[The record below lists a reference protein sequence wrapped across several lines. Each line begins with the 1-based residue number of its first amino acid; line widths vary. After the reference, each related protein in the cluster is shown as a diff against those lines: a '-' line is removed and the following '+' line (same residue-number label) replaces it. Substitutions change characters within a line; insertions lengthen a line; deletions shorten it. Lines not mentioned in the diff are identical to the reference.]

1 MTAASNIQ
9 QLINTNKKQKVVP
22 LYINFPKY
30 HIKMFL
36 VESIKTFGSYLLL
49 MKRVLTKPE
58 RWGMFFRRTVHEIY
72 QLGINS
78 IPIVLIISLF
88 IGAALCIQMKTNV
101 ESPWMPKFVTGYATR
116 EVLLLEF
123 SSTIMCLILAGKV
136 GSNITSE
143 IGAMRVTQQIDA
155 LEMMGVNSANFLILP
170 KISGLVFTIPILVI
184 FSIAAGIGGAFL
196 IGILTGIMTAEELTV
211 GLQHEFTAW
220 FIWYSIIKSF
230 FFAFIITS
238 VASFYGYSVKG
249 GSIEVGKASTN
260 AVVSC
265 SALILF
271 ADIVLTNI
279 MMQ

>member
-1 MTAASNIQ
+1 MI
-9 QLINTNKKQKVVP
+9 L
-22 LYINFPKY
+22 FD
-30 HIKMFL
+30 
-36 VESIKTFGSYLLL
+36 SIKTFGSYLML
-49 MKRVLTKPE
+49 MKRVLVRPE
-58 RWGMFFRRTVHEIY
+58 RFKMFLCRTLHEIY
-72 QLGINS
+72 QLGIDS

-88 IGAALCIQMKTNV
+88 IGAVLCIQMKTNV

-136 GSNITSE
+136 GSNISSE

-155 LEMMGVNSANFLILP
+155 LDMMGVNSANFLILP
-170 KISGLVFTIPILVI
+170 KITGLVFMIPMLVI

-196 IGILTGIMTAEELTV
+196 IGKLTHLMTAEDLTI

-220 FIWYSIIKSF
+220 FIYYSIIKSL

-238 VASFYGYSVKG
+238 VASFYGYTVKG

-265 SALILF
+265 SVLILF
-271 ADIVLTNI
+271 SDIVLTNI

>member
-1 MTAASNIQ
+1 MT
-9 QLINTNKKQKVVP
+9 
-22 LYINFPKY
+22 
-30 HIKMFL
+30 MFTDT
-36 VESIKTFGSYLLL
+36 IKTFGSYLLL

-58 RWGMFFRRTVHEIY
+58 RWSMFFRRTLHEIY
-72 QLGINS
+72 QLGVNS
-78 IPIVLIISLF
+78 IPIVMIISLF

-143 IGAMRVTQQIDA
+143 IGAMKVTQQIDA
-155 LEMMGVNSANFLILP
+155 LDMMGVNSANFLILP
-170 KISGLVFTIPILVI
+170 KITGLVITIPILVI

-196 IGILTGIMTAEELTV
+196 IGILTGIMTAEELTL
-211 GLQHEFTAW
+211 GLQHEFTVW

-238 VASFYGYSVKG
+238 VASFYGYTVKG

-271 ADIVLTNI
+271 SDIVLTNI

>member
-1 MTAASNIQ
+1 MI
-9 QLINTNKKQKVVP
+9 L
-22 LYINFPKY
+22 FD
-30 HIKMFL
+30 
-36 VESIKTFGSYLLL
+36 SIKTFGSYLML
-49 MKRVLTKPE
+49 MKRVLVRPE
-58 RWGMFFRRTVHEIY
+58 RFKMFLRRTLHEIY
-72 QLGINS
+72 QLGIDS

-88 IGAALCIQMKTNV
+88 IGAVLCIQMKTNV

-155 LEMMGVNSANFLILP
+155 LDMMGVNSANFLILP
-170 KISGLVFTIPILVI
+170 KITGLVFMIPMLVI

-196 IGILTGIMTAEELTV
+196 IGKLTHLMTAEDLTI

-220 FIWYSIIKSF
+220 FIYYSIIKSL

-238 VASFYGYSVKG
+238 VASFYGYTVKG

-265 SALILF
+265 SVLILF
-271 ADIVLTNI
+271 SDIVLTNI

>member
-1 MTAASNIQ
+1 MTPAANIADN
-9 QLINTNKKQKVVP
+9 IDVNKRQKIVP
-22 LYINFPKY
+22 LHNLSKTTRR
-30 HIKMFL
+30 MML
-36 VESIKTFGSYLLL
+36 TDAIKTFGSYLLL
-49 MKRVLTKPE
+49 MSRVLTRPE
-58 RWGMFFRRTVHEIY
+58 RWRMFLRRTLREIY
-72 QLGINS
+72 QLGISS
-78 IPIVLIISLF
+78 IPIVIIISLF

-123 SSTIMCLILAGKV
+123 SSTIMCMILAGKV

-155 LEMMGVNSANFLILP
+155 LDMMGVNSANFLILP
-170 KISGLVFTIPILVI
+170 KITGLVFTIPILVI
-184 FSIAAGIGGAFL
+184 FSIAAGVGGAFL
-196 IGILTGIMTAEELTV
+196 IGKLTGLMTAEELTL
-211 GLQHEFTAW
+211 GLQYDFKAW
-220 FIWYSIIKSF
+220 FIGYSIIKSF

-238 VASFYGYSVKG
+238 VASFYGYNVKG

-271 ADIVLTNI
+271 SDIVLTNI

>member
-1 MTAASNIQ
+1 MTVTPNIVVT
-9 QLINTNKKQKVVP
+9 INTNKRQKVVP
-22 LYINFPKY
+22 LYIFYAN
-30 HIKMFL
+30 HIIMTL
-36 VESIKTFGSYLLL
+36 LTDTIKTFGSYLLL

-58 RWGMFFRRTVHEIY
+58 RWSMFFRRTMHEIY
-72 QLGINS
+72 QLGVNS
-78 IPIVLIISLF
+78 IPIVMIISLF

-143 IGAMRVTQQIDA
+143 IGAMKVTQQIDA
-155 LEMMGVNSANFLILP
+155 LDMMGVNSANFLILP
-170 KISGLVFTIPILVI
+170 KITGLVITIPFLVI

-196 IGILTGIMTAEELTV
+196 IGILTGIMTAEELTL

>member
-1 MTAASNIQ
+1 MI
-9 QLINTNKKQKVVP
+9 LID
-22 LYINFPKY
+22 
-30 HIKMFL
+30 
-36 VESIKTFGSYLLL
+36 SIKTFGSYLML
-49 MKRVLTKPE
+49 MKRVLVRPE
-58 RWGMFFRRTVHEIY
+58 RFKMFLRRTLHEIY
-72 QLGINS
+72 QLGIDS

-88 IGAALCIQMKTNV
+88 IGAVLCIQMKTNV

-143 IGAMRVTQQIDA
+143 IGAMKVTQQIDA
-155 LEMMGVNSANFLILP
+155 LDMMGVNSANFLILP
-170 KISGLVFTIPILVI
+170 KIAGLVLMIPLLVI

-196 IGILTGIMTAEELTV
+196 IGKLTHLMTSEDLTI

-220 FIWYSIIKSF
+220 FIYYSIIKSL

-238 VASFYGYSVKG
+238 VASFYGYTVKG

-265 SALILF
+265 SVLILF
-271 ADIVLTNI
+271 SDIVLTNI

>member
-1 MTAASNIQ
+1 MFI
-9 QLINTNKKQKVVP
+9 KQKVLP
-22 LYINFPKY
+22 LPISYRLKT
-30 HIKMFL
+30 MFL
-36 VESIKTFGSYLLL
+36 IDSIKTFGRYLIL
-49 MKRVLTKPE
+49 MRQVFKRPE
-58 RWGMFFRRTVHEIY
+58 RWRMYFRRTLHEIY

-78 IPIVLIISLF
+78 IPIVLVISLF
-88 IGAALCIQMKTNV
+88 IGAVLCIQMKTNV
-101 ESPWMPKFVTGYATR
+101 ESPWMPKMVTGYATR

-155 LEMMGVNSANFLILP
+155 LDMMGVNSANFLILP
-170 KISGLVFTIPILVI
+170 KITGLVLTIPMLVI

-196 IGILTGIMTAEELTV
+196 IGYVTDIMTAEDLTL
-211 GLQHEFTAW
+211 GLQYDFTPW
-220 FIWYSIIKSF
+220 FIWYSIIKST

-249 GSIEVGKASTN
+249 GSMEVGKASTN
-260 AVVSC
+260 SVVSC
-265 SALILF
+265 SVLILF
-271 ADIVLTNI
+271 SDIVLTNI

>member
-1 MTAASNIQ
+1 M
-9 QLINTNKKQKVVP
+9 
-22 LYINFPKY
+22 
-30 HIKMFL
+30 HIVSTKRIEKML
-36 VESIKTFGSYLLL
+36 LTDAVKTFGRYLIL
-49 MKRVLTKPE
+49 MQRVLRRPE
-58 RWGMFFRRTVHEIY
+58 RWRMYLRRTLHEIY
-72 QLGINS
+72 QLGVSS
-78 IPIVLIISLF
+78 IPIVLVISLF
-88 IGAALCIQMKTNV
+88 IGALLCIQMKTNV

-155 LEMMGVNSANFLILP
+155 LDMMGVNSANFLILP
-170 KISGLVFTIPILVI
+170 KITGLVLTIPILVI
-184 FSIAAGIGGAFL
+184 FSIAAGVGGAFL
-196 IGILTGIMTAEELTV
+196 IGKLTGLMSAEELTL

-238 VASFYGYSVKG
+238 VASFYGYTVKG

-265 SALILF
+265 SVLILF
-271 ADIVLTNI
+271 ADVILTNI

>member
-1 MTAASNIQ
+1 MMLTDA
-9 QLINTNKKQKVVP
+9 
-22 LYINFPKY
+22 
-30 HIKMFL
+30 
-36 VESIKTFGSYLLL
+36 IKTFGSYLLL
-49 MKRVLTKPE
+49 MSRVLTRPE
-58 RWGMFFRRTVHEIY
+58 RWRMFLRRTLREVY
-72 QLGINS
+72 QLGISS
-78 IPIVLIISLF
+78 IPIVIIISLF

-101 ESPWMPKFVTGYATR
+101 ESPWMPKFITGYATR

-123 SSTIMCLILAGKV
+123 SSTIMCMILAGKV

-155 LEMMGVNSANFLILP
+155 LDMMGVNSANFLILP
-170 KISGLVFTIPILVI
+170 KITGLVFTIPILVI
-184 FSIAAGIGGAFL
+184 FSIAAGVGGAFL
-196 IGILTGIMTAEELTV
+196 IGKLTGLMTAEELTL
-211 GLQHEFTAW
+211 GLQYDFKAW
-220 FIWYSIIKSF
+220 FIGYSIIKSF

-238 VASFYGYSVKG
+238 VASFYGYNVKG

-271 ADIVLTNI
+271 SDIVLTNI

>member
-1 MTAASNIQ
+1 MHIDF
-9 QLINTNKKQKVVP
+9 L
-22 LYINFPKY
+22 KY

-36 VESIKTFGSYLLL
+36 VESIKTLGSYLLL

>member
-1 MTAASNIQ
+1 
-9 QLINTNKKQKVVP
+9 
-22 LYINFPKY
+22 
-30 HIKMFL
+30 MFL

-155 LEMMGVNSANFLILP
+155 LEMMGVNSAKDIRTRLYNSHTGNLQYSRRYWRRIPYWNTHRNHDSRRAHRWTPARIHGMVHLVQYYKEFLLCLYHHIGCFILW
-170 KISGLVFTIPILVI
+170 L
-184 FSIAAGIGGAFL
+184 
-196 IGILTGIMTAEELTV
+196 
-211 GLQHEFTAW
+211 
-220 FIWYSIIKSF
+220 
-230 FFAFIITS
+230 
-238 VASFYGYSVKG
+238 
-249 GSIEVGKASTN
+249 
-260 AVVSC
+260 
-265 SALILF
+265 
-271 ADIVLTNI
+271 
-279 MMQ
+279 

>member
-1 MTAASNIQ
+1 
-9 QLINTNKKQKVVP
+9 
-22 LYINFPKY
+22 
-30 HIKMFL
+30 MFFID
-36 VESIKTFGSYLLL
+36 SIKTFGSYLMM

-58 RWGMFFRRTVHEIY
+58 RWGMFLRRTLHEIY

-170 KISGLVFTIPILVI
+170 KITGLVFTIPILVI

-220 FIWYSIIKSF
+220 FIGYSIIKSF
-230 FFAFIITS
+230 FFAFIIAS
-238 VASFYGYSVKG
+238 VSSYYGYTVEG
-249 GSIEVGKASTN
+249 GSIEVGKASTT
-260 AVVSC
+260 AVVNS
-265 SALILF
+265 SILILF
-271 ADIVLTNI
+271 SDLILTHLFS
-279 MMQ
+279 

>member
-1 MTAASNIQ
+1 MI
-9 QLINTNKKQKVVP
+9 L
-22 LYINFPKY
+22 FD
-30 HIKMFL
+30 
-36 VESIKTFGSYLLL
+36 SIKTFGSYLML
-49 MKRVLTKPE
+49 MKRVLVRPE
-58 RWGMFFRRTVHEIY
+58 RFKMFLRRTLHEIY
-72 QLGINS
+72 QLGIDS

-88 IGAALCIQMKTNV
+88 IGAVLCIQMKTNV

-155 LEMMGVNSANFLILP
+155 LDMMGVNSANFLILP
-170 KISGLVFTIPILVI
+170 KITGLVFTIPMLVI

-196 IGILTGIMTAEELTV
+196 IGKLTHLMTAEDLTI

-220 FIWYSIIKSF
+220 FIYYSIIKSL

-238 VASFYGYSVKG
+238 VASFYGYTVKG

-265 SALILF
+265 SVLILF
-271 ADIVLTNI
+271 SDIVLTNI

>member
-1 MTAASNIQ
+1 MTVTPNIVVT
-9 QLINTNKKQKVVP
+9 INTNKRQKVVP
-22 LYINFPKY
+22 LYIFYAN
-30 HIKMFL
+30 HIIMTL
-36 VESIKTFGSYLLL
+36 LTDTIKTFGSYLLL

-58 RWGMFFRRTVHEIY
+58 RWSMFFRRTMHEIY
-72 QLGINS
+72 QLGVNS
-78 IPIVLIISLF
+78 IPIVMIISLF

-143 IGAMRVTQQIDA
+143 IGAMKVTQQIDA
-155 LEMMGVNSANFLILP
+155 LDMMGVNSANFLILP
-170 KISGLVFTIPILVI
+170 KITGLVITIPILVI

-196 IGILTGIMTAEELTV
+196 IGILTGIMTAEELTL
-211 GLQHEFTAW
+211 GLQHEFTVW

-238 VASFYGYSVKG
+238 VASFYGYTVKG

-271 ADIVLTNI
+271 SDIVLTNI

>member
-1 MTAASNIQ
+1 MAQTANIATI
-9 QLINTNKKQKVVP
+9 INTNKRQKIVP
-22 LYINFPKY
+22 LYVISFKTELN
-30 HIKMFL
+30 MFII
-36 VESIKTFGSYLLL
+36 ESIKTFGSYLMM

-58 RWGMFFRRTVHEIY
+58 RWGMFLRRTLHEIY

-170 KISGLVFTIPILVI
+170 KITGLMFTIPILVI
-184 FSIAAGIGGAFL
+184 FSIAAGIGGAFM
-196 IGILTGIMTAEELTV
+196 IGVLTGIMTAEELTV

-220 FIWYSIIKSF
+220 FIGYSIIKSF

-238 VASFYGYSVKG
+238 VASFYGYNVKG

>member
-1 MTAASNIQ
+1 MLLTDS
-9 QLINTNKKQKVVP
+9 V
-22 LYINFPKY
+22 
-30 HIKMFL
+30 
-36 VESIKTFGSYLLL
+36 KTFGSYLML
-49 MKRVLTKPE
+49 MKRVLTTPE
-58 RWGMFFRRTVHEIY
+58 RWTMYLRRTLHEVY

-78 IPIVLIISLF
+78 IPIVLIISIF
-88 IGAALCIQMKTNV
+88 IGAVMCIQMKTNV

-155 LEMMGVNSANFLILP
+155 LDMMGVNSANFLILP
-170 KISGLVFTIPILVI
+170 KITGLMFMIPVLVI
-184 FSIAAGIGGAFL
+184 FSIAAGTGGAFL
-196 IGILTGIMTAEELTV
+196 IGKLTGIMTAEELTL

-220 FIWYSIIKSF
+220 FIYYSIIKSF

-238 VASFYGYSVKG
+238 VASFYGYNVKG

-271 ADIVLTNI
+271 SDIVLTNI

>member
-1 MTAASNIQ
+1 MAQTANIATI
-9 QLINTNKKQKVVP
+9 INTNKRQKIVP
-22 LYINFPKY
+22 LYVISFKTELN
-30 HIKMFL
+30 MFII
-36 VESIKTFGSYLLL
+36 ESIKTFGSYLMM

-58 RWGMFFRRTVHEIY
+58 RWGMFLRRTLHEIY

-170 KISGLVFTIPILVI
+170 KITGLMFTIPILVI
-184 FSIAAGIGGAFL
+184 FSIASGIGGAFL

-220 FIWYSIIKSF
+220 FIGYSIIKSF

-238 VASFYGYSVKG
+238 VASFYGYNVKG

>member
-22 LYINFPKY
+22 LHINFLKY

-184 FSIAAGIGGAFL
+184 FSIASGIGGAFL

>member
-1 MTAASNIQ
+1 MTVVPNIVVT
-9 QLINTNKKQKVVP
+9 INTNKRQKVVP
-22 LYINFPKY
+22 LYIFCVN
-30 HIKMFL
+30 HIIMTLFTDT
-36 VESIKTFGSYLLL
+36 IKTFGSYLLL

-58 RWGMFFRRTVHEIY
+58 RWSMFFRRTMHEIY
-72 QLGINS
+72 QLGVNS
-78 IPIVLIISLF
+78 IPIVMIISLF

-143 IGAMRVTQQIDA
+143 IGAMKVTQQIDA
-155 LEMMGVNSANFLILP
+155 LDMMGVNSANFLILP
-170 KISGLVFTIPILVI
+170 KITGLVITIPFLVI

-196 IGILTGIMTAEELTV
+196 IGILTGIMTAEELTL
-211 GLQHEFTAW
+211 GLQHEFTVW

-265 SALILF
+265 SSLILF
-271 ADIVLTNI
+271 ADIVLTQLL
-279 MMQ
+279 MQ